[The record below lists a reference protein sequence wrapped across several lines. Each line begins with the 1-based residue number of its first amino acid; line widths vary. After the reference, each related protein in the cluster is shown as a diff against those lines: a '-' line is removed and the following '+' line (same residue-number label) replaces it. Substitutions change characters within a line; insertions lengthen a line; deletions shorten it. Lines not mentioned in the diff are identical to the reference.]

1 MFGVP
6 QTEIVVKRV
15 QPALLVLSLLLS
27 VLIPFATAK
36 ADDARKARSMGAL
49 TLPIAGTA
57 IDAAG
62 QQASFSGTLTIN
74 RFAEQNQQLVAIGF
88 VRGTVTNG
96 AGQAVKSGLQDVALP
111 VNPGQRTASL
121 GIPPSVAPRLMPAS
135 WTEAAGGR
143 FILAQAQTCGILHL
157 DIGGNN
163 LDLLGFRVTLSP
175 ITLDISGDSAGPLGA
190 LVCQIVALLGTAA
203 NIVGLLNNL
212 LGTLTG
218 LLGGLI

>member
-1 MFGVP
+1 MAARYPVHKGP
-6 QTEIVVKRV
+6 DTCRRPTKR
-15 QPALLVLSLLLS
+15 
-27 VLIPFATAK
+27 
-36 ADDARKARSMGAL
+36 RS
-49 TLPIAGTA
+49 
-57 IDAAG
+57 
-62 QQASFSGTLTIN
+62 
-74 RFAEQNQQLVAIGF
+74 
-88 VRGTVTNG
+88 
-96 AGQAVKSGLQDVALP
+96 
-111 VNPGQRTASL
+111 
-121 GIPPSVAPRLMPAS
+121 S

>member
-1 MFGVP
+1 
-6 QTEIVVKRV
+6 VKRV

-62 QQASFSGTLTIN
+62 TSFSGTLTIN

-88 VRGTVTNG
+88 VRGTVTT
-96 AGQAVKSGLQDVALP
+96 AGRVVKSGLQDIVLP
-111 VNPGQRTASL
+111 VNLGQRTASL
-121 GIPPSVAPRLMPAS
+121 GVPPSTAARLMPAS

-157 DIGGNN
+157 DIGGDSV
-163 LDLLGFRVTLSP
+163 DLLGFRFTLSP

-190 LVCQIVALLGTAA
+190 LVCQIVALLGTVA
-203 NIVGLLNNL
+203 NVVGLLNNL
-212 LGTLTG
+212 LGALTG
-218 LLGGLI
+218 LVGGVTGGL